1 MSKTATYS
9 LIASNVLGSAQAN
22 VTFSS
27 IPGTFTDLIIVYVAT
42 ASTGNPDMTAQIN
55 GDTATNYSATRLTGN
70 GTAASS
76 ARYSTQSFC
85 RFDEFAAATTTAA
98 TTGIVSVMDYSN
110 ATTYKTLISRS
121 NQAALGVEAFV
132 NLWRSTAAITSLAF
146 AFTSGN
152 IAAGSTFKLYGI
164 QAGSN

>member
-1 MSKTATYS
+1 MPATYEP
-9 LIASNVLGSAQAN
+9 IATTTLGSAAAD

-27 IPGTFTDLIIVYVAT
+27 ISGTYTDLVVIYT
-42 ASTGNPDMTAQIN
+42 ALAATGNPDMTAQLN
-55 GDTATNYSATRLTGN
+55 ADTGSNYSATRLTGN

-76 ARYSTQSFC
+76 ARYSTQTFC

-98 TTGIVSVMDYSN
+98 TMGVISVMNYSN

-121 NQAALGVEAFV
+121 NQAGLGVETFV
-132 NLWRSTAAITSLAF
+132 NLWRSTASITSIKL

-152 IAAGSTFKLYGI
+152 IAAGAVFTLYGI
-164 QAGSN
+164 KAA

>member
-1 MSKTATYS
+1 MPATYEP
-9 LIASNVLGSAQAN
+9 IATNTLGSAAAD

-27 IPGTFTDLIIVYVAT
+27 IPATYTDLVIVYQAL
-42 ASTGNPDMTAQIN
+42 AATGNPDMTAQLN
-55 GDTATNYSATRLTGN
+55 GDTGSNYSATRLTGN

-76 ARYSTQSFC
+76 ARYSTQTFC

-98 TTGIVSVMDYSN
+98 TMGVISVMNYSN

-121 NQAALGVEAFV
+121 NQAGLGVETFV
-132 NLWRSTAAITSLAF
+132 NLWRSTAAITSIKL

-152 IAAGSTFKLYGI
+152 IAAGAVFTLYGI
-164 QAGSN
+164 KAA

>member
-1 MSKTATYS
+1 MPATYEP
-9 LIASNVLGSAQAN
+9 IATNTLGSAAAD

-27 IPGTFTDLIIVYVAT
+27 IPATYTDLVIVYQAL
-42 ASTGNPDMTAQIN
+42 AATGNPDMTAQFN
-55 GDTATNYSATRLTGN
+55 GDTGSNYSATRLTGN

-76 ARYSTQSFC
+76 ARYSSQTFC

-98 TTGIVSVMDYSN
+98 TMGVISVMNYSN

-121 NQAALGVEAFV
+121 NQAGLGVEAFV
-132 NLWRSTAAITSLAF
+132 NLWRSTAAITSIKL

-152 IAAGSTFKLYGI
+152 IAAGAVFTLYGI
-164 QAGSN
+164 KAA